1 MRRLVWISAIMI
13 LASLVS
19 CKRKEPE
26 PPKPSSSPQ
35 RTSDLEELPSVFVD
49 IGPDGHQTDSNLRYL
64 ATFTK
69 NGKTARF
76 AIEFQAEKNLDSQA
90 GMRIRSGRGSFI
102 ADPRSQ
108 NTELLA
114 DLKSA
119 LAAHTI
125 PKESIRIRELPFTFI
140 FLGEN
145 DELGKDGGLVGSA
158 TGHWVGAKL
167 FLGPRQ
173 ETEMFFNFEKPGGK
187 AEFSMKDE
195 EYGDDLLKELAK
207 VL

>member
-1 MRRLVWISAIMI
+1 MRHLVWISAII
-13 LASLVS
+13 VLASLIS

-35 RTSDLEELPSVFVD
+35 QTSAVEELPRVFVD
-49 IGPDGHQTDSNLRYL
+49 LARDGAQTEDKLKYL

-69 NGKTARF
+69 NGRTARF
-76 AIEFQAEKNLDSQA
+76 AVEFEPEKSLDSQA

-102 ADPRSQ
+102 ADPRSD
-108 NTELLA
+108 NRELLA
-114 DLKSA
+114 ELKAA

-125 PKESIRIRELPFTFI
+125 PKQSIRVRELPFTFV

-145 DELGKDGGLVGSA
+145 DELGNDGGLVGSA
-158 TGHWVGAKL
+158 TGKWVGAKL

-195 EYGDDLLKELAK
+195 EYGDDLLAELAK